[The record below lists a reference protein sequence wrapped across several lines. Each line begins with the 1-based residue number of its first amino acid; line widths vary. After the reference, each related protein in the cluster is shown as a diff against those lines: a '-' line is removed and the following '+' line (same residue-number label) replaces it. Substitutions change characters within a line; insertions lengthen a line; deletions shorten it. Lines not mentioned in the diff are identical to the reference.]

1 MARRAIGVPMSV
13 LRVLD
18 SLAEVPSAAWDS
30 LSTGGNPFIS
40 HAFLGGLERHGCLR
54 ARLGWRPH
62 HLTLWEGAN
71 LVAAAPAYRKSNSH
85 GEFVFDHAWAD
96 AYERAGGAYYP
107 KLLAAVP
114 YSPVPGPRL
123 LVDPRRPDARATL
136 AAALRDTA
144 DDAGWS
150 GAHVNFVEEEDAQVL
165 REAGWLERED
175 IQFHW
180 ENRGYPD
187 FESFL
192 AQLNSKRRKE
202 IRRERA
208 KVRAEGWCFAQY
220 DGNRIGAADLAD
232 VHRLYLDT
240 FDSKGN
246 TAALTLAFL
255 AALAAALGPR
265 FIAVIGT
272 RADGARCMAL
282 FLASDDVLYGRYW
295 GSDALSPGLHFDA
308 CYYQGIELAIG
319 RGLARFE
326 PGAQG
331 EHKVARGFLPVRTRS
346 FHWLRDPALR
356 SAVSGAVA
364 RERAWV
370 ARYEQAVL
378 AHSPYAER
386 AA

>member
-1 MARRAIGVPMSV
+1 MTT
-13 LRVLD
+13 LRVLPD
-18 SLAEVPSAAWDS
+18 LGAIPRADWDALAP
-30 LSTGGNPFIS
+30 GRNPFVS
-40 HAFLGGLERHGCLR
+40 HDFLAGLERHGCLR
-54 ARLGWRPH
+54 ERLGWRPH
-62 HLTLWEGAN
+62 HLGLWDGDT
-71 LVAAAPAYRKSNSH
+71 LVAAVPAYRKANSH

-96 AYERAGGAYYP
+96 AYERAGGTYYP

-123 LVDPRRPDARATL
+123 LVDPRHAAARAKL
-136 AAALRDTA
+136 VDALRDMA
-144 DDAGWS
+144 EAARWS
-150 GAHVNFVEEEDAQVL
+150 GAHVNFVESEDARVL
-165 REAGWLERED
+165 RDAGWLERED

-180 ENRGYPD
+180 ANRGYPD

-192 AQLNSKRRKE
+192 GALNSKRRKE

-208 KVRAEGWCFAQY
+208 KVRAEGWQFAQY
-220 DGNRIGAADLAD
+220 DGSGIGAPELAE
-232 VHRLYLDT
+232 VHRLYADT
-240 FDSKGN
+240 FEAKGN
-246 TAALTLAFL
+246 VAALTPAFL
-255 AALAAALGPR
+255 ASLAPALGPR
-265 FIAVIGT
+265 FIVVMGT

-282 FLASDDVLYGRYW
+282 FLASDEVLYGRYW
-295 GSDALSPGLHFDA
+295 GSDALAPGLHFET
-308 CYYQGIELAIG
+308 CYYQGIELAIA

-356 SAVSGAVA
+356 TAVASAVA

-370 ARYEQAVL
+370 ARYEQSVL

>member
-1 MARRAIGVPMSV
+1 MTT
-13 LRVLD
+13 LRVLPD
-18 SLAEVPSAAWDS
+18 LGAIPRADWDALAP
-30 LSTGGNPFIS
+30 GRNPFVS
-40 HAFLGGLERHGCLR
+40 HDFLAGLERHGCLR
-54 ARLGWRPH
+54 ERLGWRPH
-62 HLTLWEGAN
+62 HLGLWDGDT
-71 LVAAAPAYRKSNSH
+71 LVAAVPAYRKANSH

-96 AYERAGGAYYP
+96 AYERAGGTYYP

-123 LVDPRRPDARATL
+123 LVDPRHAAARATL
-136 AAALRDTA
+136 VDALRDMA
-144 DDAGWS
+144 EAARWS
-150 GAHVNFVEEEDAQVL
+150 GAHVNFVESEDARVL
-165 REAGWLERED
+165 RDAGWLERED

-180 ENRGYPD
+180 ANHGYPD

-192 AQLNSKRRKE
+192 GALNSKRRKE

-208 KVRAEGWCFAQY
+208 KVRAEGWQFAQY
-220 DGNRIGAADLAD
+220 DGSGIGAPELAE
-232 VHRLYLDT
+232 VHRLYADT
-240 FDSKGN
+240 FEAKGN
-246 TAALTLAFL
+246 VAALTPAFL
-255 AALAAALGPR
+255 ASLAPALGPR
-265 FIAVIGT
+265 FIVVMGT

-282 FLASDDVLYGRYW
+282 FLASDEVLYGRYW
-295 GSDALSPGLHFDA
+295 GSDALAPGLHFET
-308 CYYQGIELAIG
+308 CYYQGIELAIA

-356 SAVSGAVA
+356 TAVASAVA

-370 ARYEQAVL
+370 ARYEQSVL

>member
-1 MARRAIGVPMSV
+1 MTT
-13 LRVLD
+13 LRVLPD
-18 SLAEVPSAAWDS
+18 LGAIPRADWDTLAP
-30 LSTGGNPFIS
+30 GRNPFVS
-40 HAFLGGLERHGCLR
+40 HDFLAGLERHGCLR
-54 ARLGWRPH
+54 ERLGWRPH
-62 HLTLWEGAN
+62 HLGLWDGDT
-71 LVAAAPAYRKSNSH
+71 LVAAVPAYRKANSH

-96 AYERAGGAYYP
+96 AYERAGGTYYP

-123 LVDPRRPDARATL
+123 LVDPRHAAARATL
-136 AAALRDTA
+136 VDALRDMA
-144 DDAGWS
+144 EAARWS
-150 GAHVNFVEEEDAQVL
+150 GAHVNFVESEDARVL
-165 REAGWLERED
+165 RDAGWLERED

-180 ENRGYPD
+180 ANRGYPD

-192 AQLNSKRRKE
+192 GALNSKRRKE

-208 KVRAEGWCFAQY
+208 KVRAEGWQFAQY
-220 DGNRIGAADLAD
+220 DGSGIGAPELAE
-232 VHRLYLDT
+232 VHRLYADT
-240 FDSKGN
+240 FEAKGN
-246 TAALTLAFL
+246 VAALTPAFL
-255 AALAAALGPR
+255 ASLAPALGPR
-265 FIAVIGT
+265 FIVVMGT

-282 FLASDDVLYGRYW
+282 FLASDEVLYGRYW
-295 GSDALSPGLHFDA
+295 GSDALAPGLHFEA
-308 CYYQGIELAIG
+308 CYYQGIELAIA

-356 SAVSGAVA
+356 TAVASAVA

-370 ARYEQAVL
+370 ARYEQSVL

>member
-1 MARRAIGVPMSV
+1 MTT
-13 LRVLD
+13 LRVLPD
-18 SLAEVPSAAWDS
+18 LGAIPRADWDTLAP
-30 LSTGGNPFIS
+30 GRNPFVS
-40 HAFLGGLERHGCLR
+40 HDFLAGLERHGCLR
-54 ARLGWRPH
+54 ERLGWRPH
-62 HLTLWEGAN
+62 HLGLWDGDT
-71 LVAAAPAYRKSNSH
+71 LVAAVPAYRKANSH

-96 AYERAGGAYYP
+96 AYERAGGTYYP

-123 LVDPRRPDARATL
+123 LVDPRHAAARATL
-136 AAALRDTA
+136 VDALRDMA
-144 DDAGWS
+144 EAARWS
-150 GAHVNFVEEEDAQVL
+150 GAHVNFVESEDARVL
-165 REAGWLERED
+165 RDAGWLERED

-180 ENRGYPD
+180 ANHGYPD

-192 AQLNSKRRKE
+192 GALNSKRRKE

-208 KVRAEGWCFAQY
+208 KVRAEGWQFAQY
-220 DGNRIGAADLAD
+220 DGSGIGAPELAE
-232 VHRLYLDT
+232 VHRLYADT
-240 FDSKGN
+240 FEAKGN
-246 TAALTLAFL
+246 VAALTPAFL
-255 AALAAALGPR
+255 ASLAPALGPR
-265 FIAVIGT
+265 FIVVMGT

-282 FLASDDVLYGRYW
+282 FLASDEVLYGRYW
-295 GSDALSPGLHFDA
+295 GSDALAPGLHFET
-308 CYYQGIELAIG
+308 CYYQGIELAIA

-356 SAVSGAVA
+356 TAVASAVA

-370 ARYEQAVL
+370 ARYEQSVL

>member
-1 MARRAIGVPMSV
+1 MTT
-13 LRVLD
+13 LRVLPD
-18 SLAEVPSAAWDS
+18 LGAIPRADWDALAP
-30 LSTGGNPFIS
+30 GRNPFVS
-40 HAFLGGLERHGCLR
+40 HDFLAGLERHGCLR
-54 ARLGWRPH
+54 ERLGWRPH
-62 HLTLWEGAN
+62 HLGLWDGDT
-71 LVAAAPAYRKSNSH
+71 LVAAVPAYRKANSH

-96 AYERAGGAYYP
+96 AYERAGGKYYP

-123 LVDPRRPDARATL
+123 LVDPRHAAARATL
-136 AAALRDTA
+136 VDALRDMA
-144 DDAGWS
+144 EAARWS
-150 GAHVNFVEEEDAQVL
+150 GAHVNFVESEDARVL
-165 REAGWLERED
+165 RDAGWLERED

-180 ENRGYPD
+180 ANRGYPD

-192 AQLNSKRRKE
+192 GALNSKRRKE

-208 KVRAEGWCFAQY
+208 KVRAEGWQFAQY
-220 DGNRIGAADLAD
+220 DGSGIGAPELAE
-232 VHRLYLDT
+232 VHRLYADT
-240 FDSKGN
+240 FEAKGN
-246 TAALTLAFL
+246 VAALTPAFL
-255 AALAAALGPR
+255 ASLAPALGPR
-265 FIAVIGT
+265 FIVVMGT

-282 FLASDDVLYGRYW
+282 FLASDEVLYGRYW
-295 GSDALSPGLHFDA
+295 GSDALAPGLHFET
-308 CYYQGIELAIG
+308 CYYQGIELAIA

-356 SAVSGAVA
+356 TAVASAVA

-370 ARYEQAVL
+370 ARYEQSVL

>member
-1 MARRAIGVPMSV
+1 MTT
-13 LRVLD
+13 LRVLPD
-18 SLAEVPSAAWDS
+18 LGAIPRADWDALAP
-30 LSTGGNPFIS
+30 GRNPFVS
-40 HAFLGGLERHGCLR
+40 HDFLAGLERHGCLR
-54 ARLGWRPH
+54 ERLGWRPH
-62 HLTLWEGAN
+62 HLGLWDGDT
-71 LVAAAPAYRKSNSH
+71 LVAAVPAYRKANSH

-96 AYERAGGAYYP
+96 AYERAGGKYYP

-123 LVDPRRPDARATL
+123 LVDPRHAAARATL
-136 AAALRDTA
+136 VDALRDMA
-144 DDAGWS
+144 EAARWS
-150 GAHVNFVEEEDAQVL
+150 GAHVNFVESEDARVL
-165 REAGWLERED
+165 RDAGWLERED

-180 ENRGYPD
+180 ANRGYPD

-192 AQLNSKRRKE
+192 GALNSKRRKE

-208 KVRAEGWCFAQY
+208 KVRAEGWQFAQY
-220 DGNRIGAADLAD
+220 DGSGIGAPELAE
-232 VHRLYLDT
+232 VHRLYADT
-240 FDSKGN
+240 VEAKGN
-246 TAALTLAFL
+246 VAALTPAFL
-255 AALAAALGPR
+255 ASLAPALGPR
-265 FIAVIGT
+265 FIVVMGT

-282 FLASDDVLYGRYW
+282 FLASDEVLYGRYW
-295 GSDALSPGLHFDA
+295 GSDALAPGLHFET
-308 CYYQGIELAIG
+308 CYYQGIELAIA

-356 SAVSGAVA
+356 TAVASAVA

-370 ARYEQAVL
+370 ARYEQSVL

>member
-1 MARRAIGVPMSV
+1 MTT
-13 LRVLD
+13 LRVLPD
-18 SLAEVPSAAWDS
+18 LGAIPRADWDALAP
-30 LSTGGNPFIS
+30 GRNPFVS
-40 HAFLGGLERHGCLR
+40 HDFLAGLERHGCLR
-54 ARLGWRPH
+54 ERLGWRPH
-62 HLTLWEGAN
+62 HLGLWDGDT
-71 LVAAAPAYRKSNSH
+71 LVAAVPAYRKANSH

-96 AYERAGGAYYP
+96 AYERAGGKYYP

-123 LVDPRRPDARATL
+123 LVDPRHAAARATL
-136 AAALRDTA
+136 VDALRDMA
-144 DDAGWS
+144 EAARWS
-150 GAHVNFVEEEDAQVL
+150 GAHVNFVESEDARVL
-165 REAGWLERED
+165 RDAGWLERED

-180 ENRGYPD
+180 ANHGYPD

-192 AQLNSKRRKE
+192 GALNSKRRKE

-208 KVRAEGWCFAQY
+208 KVRAEGWQFAQY
-220 DGNRIGAADLAD
+220 DGSGIGAPELAE
-232 VHRLYLDT
+232 VHRLYADT
-240 FDSKGN
+240 FEAKGN
-246 TAALTLAFL
+246 VAALTPAFL
-255 AALAAALGPR
+255 ASLAPALGPR
-265 FIAVIGT
+265 FIVVMGT

-282 FLASDDVLYGRYW
+282 FLASDEVLYGRYW
-295 GSDALSPGLHFDA
+295 GSDALAPGLHFEA
-308 CYYQGIELAIG
+308 CYYQGIELAIA

-356 SAVSGAVA
+356 TAVASAVA

-370 ARYEQAVL
+370 ARYEQSVL

>member
-1 MARRAIGVPMSV
+1 MTT
-13 LRVLD
+13 LRVLPD
-18 SLAEVPSAAWDS
+18 LGAIPRADWDTLAP
-30 LSTGGNPFIS
+30 GRNPFVS
-40 HAFLGGLERHGCLR
+40 HDFLAGLERHGCLR
-54 ARLGWRPH
+54 ERLGWRPH
-62 HLTLWEGAN
+62 HLGLWDGDT
-71 LVAAAPAYRKSNSH
+71 LVAAVPAYRKANSH

-96 AYERAGGAYYP
+96 AYERAGGKYYP

-123 LVDPRRPDARATL
+123 LVDPRHAAARATL
-136 AAALRDTA
+136 VDALRDMA
-144 DDAGWS
+144 EAARWS
-150 GAHVNFVEEEDAQVL
+150 GAHVNFVESEDARVL
-165 REAGWLERED
+165 RDAGWLERED

-180 ENRGYPD
+180 ANHGYPD

-192 AQLNSKRRKE
+192 GALNSKRRKE

-208 KVRAEGWCFAQY
+208 KVRAEGWQFAQY
-220 DGNRIGAADLAD
+220 DGSGIGAPELAE
-232 VHRLYLDT
+232 VHRLYADT
-240 FDSKGN
+240 FEAKGN
-246 TAALTLAFL
+246 VAALTPAFL
-255 AALAAALGPR
+255 ASLAPALGPR
-265 FIAVIGT
+265 FIVVMGT

-282 FLASDDVLYGRYW
+282 FLASDEVLYGRYW
-295 GSDALSPGLHFDA
+295 GSDALAPGLHFEA
-308 CYYQGIELAIG
+308 CYYQGIELAIA

-356 SAVSGAVA
+356 AAVASAVA

-370 ARYEQAVL
+370 ARYEQSVL

>member
-1 MARRAIGVPMSV
+1 MTT
-13 LRVLD
+13 LRVLPD
-18 SLAEVPSAAWDS
+18 LGAIPRADWDTLAP
-30 LSTGGNPFIS
+30 GRNPFVS
-40 HAFLGGLERHGCLR
+40 HDFLAGLERHGCLR
-54 ARLGWRPH
+54 ERLGWRPH
-62 HLTLWEGAN
+62 HLGLWDGDT
-71 LVAAAPAYRKSNSH
+71 LVAAVPAYRKANSH

-96 AYERAGGAYYP
+96 AYERAGGKYYP

-123 LVDPRRPDARATL
+123 LVDPRHAAARATL
-136 AAALRDTA
+136 VDALRDMA
-144 DDAGWS
+144 EAARWS
-150 GAHVNFVEEEDAQVL
+150 GAHVNFVESEDARVL
-165 REAGWLERED
+165 RDAGWLERED

-180 ENRGYPD
+180 ANRGYPD

-192 AQLNSKRRKE
+192 GALNSKRRKE

-208 KVRAEGWCFAQY
+208 KVRAEGWQFAQY
-220 DGNRIGAADLAD
+220 DGSGIGAPELAE
-232 VHRLYLDT
+232 VHRLYADT
-240 FDSKGN
+240 FEAKGN
-246 TAALTLAFL
+246 VAALTPAFL
-255 AALAAALGPR
+255 ASLAPALGPR
-265 FIAVIGT
+265 FIVVMGT

-282 FLASDDVLYGRYW
+282 FLASDEVLYGRYW
-295 GSDALSPGLHFDA
+295 GSDALAPGLHFEA
-308 CYYQGIELAIG
+308 CYYQGIELAIA

-356 SAVSGAVA
+356 AAVASAVA

-370 ARYEQAVL
+370 ARYEQSVL

>member
-1 MARRAIGVPMSV
+1 
-13 LRVLD
+13 
-18 SLAEVPSAAWDS
+18 
-30 LSTGGNPFIS
+30 
-40 HAFLGGLERHGCLR
+40 
-54 ARLGWRPH
+54 
-62 HLTLWEGAN
+62 
-71 LVAAAPAYRKSNSH
+71 
-85 GEFVFDHAWAD
+85 
-96 AYERAGGAYYP
+96 
-107 KLLAAVP
+107 VP

-123 LVDPRRPDARATL
+123 LVDPRHAAARATL
-136 AAALRDTA
+136 VDALRDMA
-144 DDAGWS
+144 EAARWS
-150 GAHVNFVEEEDAQVL
+150 GAHVNFVESEDARVL
-165 REAGWLERED
+165 RDAGWLERED

-180 ENRGYPD
+180 ANRGYPD

-192 AQLNSKRRKE
+192 GALNSKRRKE

-208 KVRAEGWCFAQY
+208 KVQAEGWQFAQY
-220 DGNRIGAADLAD
+220 DGTRIGDPELAQ
-232 VHRLYLDT
+232 VHRLYADT
-240 FDSKGN
+240 FEAKGN
-246 TAALTLAFL
+246 VAALTPAFL
-255 AALAAALGPR
+255 GALARALGSR
-265 FIAVIGT
+265 FVAVLGA

-295 GSDALSPGLHFDA
+295 GSDAQAPGLHFEA
-308 CYYQGIELAIG
+308 CYYQGIELAIA

-356 SAVSGAVA
+356 AAVASAVA

-370 ARYEQAVL
+370 ARYEQSVL

>member
-1 MARRAIGVPMSV
+1 MTTLRALP
-13 LRVLD
+13 D
-18 SLAEVPSAAWDS
+18 LAAIPRADWDA
-30 LSTGGNPFIS
+30 LAPGRNPFVS
-40 HAFLGGLERHGCLR
+40 HDFLAGLERHGCLR
-54 ARLGWRPH
+54 ERLGWRPH
-62 HLTLWEGAN
+62 HLGLWDGDA
-71 LVAAAPAYRKSNSH
+71 LVAAVPAYRKANSH

-96 AYERAGGAYYP
+96 AYERAGGRYYP

-123 LVDPRRPDARATL
+123 LVDPRHPAARATL
-136 AAALRDTA
+136 VAALRETVDSA
-144 DDAGWS
+144 RWS
-150 GAHVNFVEEEDAQVL
+150 GAHVNFVEGGDAEAL
-165 REAGWLERED
+165 RDAGWLERED

-192 AQLNSKRRKE
+192 GTLNSKRRKE

-208 KVRAEGWCFAQY
+208 KVRAEGWQFAQY
-220 DGNRIGAADLAD
+220 DGTRIGDPELAQ
-232 VHRLYLDT
+232 VHRLYADT
-240 FDSKGN
+240 FEAKGN
-246 TAALTLAFL
+246 VAALTPAFL
-255 AALAAALGPR
+255 ASLAPALGPR
-265 FIAVIGT
+265 FIVVLGT
-272 RADGARCMAL
+272 RVDGARCMAL
-282 FLASDDVLYGRYW
+282 FLASDEVLYGRYW
-295 GSDALSPGLHFDA
+295 GSDALTPGLHFEA
-308 CYYQGIELAIG
+308 CYYQGIELAIA

-356 SAVSGAVA
+356 AAVATAVA

-370 ARYEQAVL
+370 ARYEQSVL

>member
-1 MARRAIGVPMSV
+1 MTT
-13 LRVLD
+13 LRVLPD
-18 SLAEVPSAAWDS
+18 LGAIPRADWDALAP
-30 LSTGGNPFIS
+30 GRNPFVS
-40 HAFLGGLERHGCLR
+40 HDFLAGLERHGCLR
-54 ARLGWRPH
+54 ERLGWRPH
-62 HLTLWEGAN
+62 HLGLWDGDT
-71 LVAAAPAYRKSNSH
+71 LVAAVPAYRKANSH

-96 AYERAGGAYYP
+96 AYERAGGKYYP

-123 LVDPRRPDARATL
+123 LVDPRHAAARATL
-136 AAALRDTA
+136 VDALRDMA
-144 DDAGWS
+144 EAARWS
-150 GAHVNFVEEEDAQVL
+150 GAHVNFVESEDARVL
-165 REAGWLERED
+165 RDAGWLERED

-180 ENRGYPD
+180 ANHGYPD

-192 AQLNSKRRKE
+192 GALNSKRRKE

-208 KVRAEGWCFAQY
+208 KVRAEGWQFAQY
-220 DGNRIGAADLAD
+220 DGSGIGAPELAE
-232 VHRLYLDT
+232 VHRLYADT
-240 FDSKGN
+240 FEAKGN
-246 TAALTLAFL
+246 VAALTPAFL
-255 AALAAALGPR
+255 ASLAPALGPR
-265 FIAVIGT
+265 FIVVMGT

-282 FLASDDVLYGRYW
+282 FLASDEVLYGRYW
-295 GSDALSPGLHFDA
+295 GSDALAPGLHFET
-308 CYYQGIELAIG
+308 CYYQGIELAIA

-356 SAVSGAVA
+356 TAVASAVA

-370 ARYEQAVL
+370 ARYEQSVL

>member
-1 MARRAIGVPMSV
+1 MTT
-13 LRVLD
+13 LRVLPD
-18 SLAEVPSAAWDS
+18 LGAIPRADWDTLAP
-30 LSTGGNPFIS
+30 GRNPFVS
-40 HAFLGGLERHGCLR
+40 HDFLAGLERHGCLR
-54 ARLGWRPH
+54 ERLGWRPH
-62 HLTLWEGAN
+62 HLGLWDGDT
-71 LVAAAPAYRKSNSH
+71 LVAAVPAYRKANSH

-96 AYERAGGAYYP
+96 AYERAGGKYYP

-123 LVDPRRPDARATL
+123 LVDPRHAAARATL
-136 AAALRDTA
+136 VDALRDMA
-144 DDAGWS
+144 EAARWS
-150 GAHVNFVEEEDAQVL
+150 GAHVNFVESEDARVL
-165 REAGWLERED
+165 RDAGWLERED

-180 ENRGYPD
+180 ANRGYPD

-192 AQLNSKRRKE
+192 GALNSKRRKE

-208 KVRAEGWCFAQY
+208 KVRAEGWQFAQY
-220 DGNRIGAADLAD
+220 DGSGIGAPELAE
-232 VHRLYLDT
+232 VHRLYADT
-240 FDSKGN
+240 FEAKGN
-246 TAALTLAFL
+246 VAALTPAFL
-255 AALAAALGPR
+255 ASLAPALGPR
-265 FIAVIGT
+265 FIVVMGT

-282 FLASDDVLYGRYW
+282 FLASDEVLYGRYW
-295 GSDALSPGLHFDA
+295 GSDALAPGLHFET
-308 CYYQGIELAIG
+308 CYYQGIELAIA

-356 SAVSGAVA
+356 TAVASAVA

-370 ARYEQAVL
+370 ARYEQSVL

>member
-1 MARRAIGVPMSV
+1 MTT
-13 LRVLD
+13 LRVLPD
-18 SLAEVPSAAWDS
+18 LGAIPRADWDALAP
-30 LSTGGNPFIS
+30 GRNPFVS
-40 HAFLGGLERHGCLR
+40 HDFLAGLERHGCLR
-54 ARLGWRPH
+54 ERLGWRPH
-62 HLTLWEGAN
+62 HLGLWDGDT
-71 LVAAAPAYRKSNSH
+71 LVAAVPAYRKANSH

-96 AYERAGGAYYP
+96 AYERAGGKYYP

-123 LVDPRRPDARATL
+123 LVDPRHAAARAKL
-136 AAALRDTA
+136 VDALRDMA
-144 DDAGWS
+144 EAARWS
-150 GAHVNFVEEEDAQVL
+150 GAHVNFVESEDARVL
-165 REAGWLERED
+165 RDAGWLERED

-180 ENRGYPD
+180 ANHGYPD

-192 AQLNSKRRKE
+192 GALNSKRRKE

-208 KVRAEGWCFAQY
+208 KVRAEGWQFAQY
-220 DGNRIGAADLAD
+220 DGSGIGAPELAE
-232 VHRLYLDT
+232 VHRLYADT
-240 FDSKGN
+240 FEAKGN
-246 TAALTLAFL
+246 VAALTPAFL
-255 AALAAALGPR
+255 ASLAPALGPR
-265 FIAVIGT
+265 FIVVMGT

-282 FLASDDVLYGRYW
+282 FLASDEVLYGRYW
-295 GSDALSPGLHFDA
+295 GSDALAPGLHFEA
-308 CYYQGIELAIG
+308 CYYQGIELAIA

-356 SAVSGAVA
+356 TAVASAVA

-370 ARYEQAVL
+370 ARYEQSVL

>member
-1 MARRAIGVPMSV
+1 MTT
-13 LRVLD
+13 LRVLPD
-18 SLAEVPSAAWDS
+18 LGAIPRADWDTLAP
-30 LSTGGNPFIS
+30 GRNPFVS
-40 HAFLGGLERHGCLR
+40 HDFLAGLERHGCLR
-54 ARLGWRPH
+54 ERLGWRPH
-62 HLTLWEGAN
+62 HLGLWDGDT
-71 LVAAAPAYRKSNSH
+71 LVAAVPAYRKANSH

-96 AYERAGGAYYP
+96 AYERAGGKYYP

-123 LVDPRRPDARATL
+123 LVDPRHAAARATL
-136 AAALRDTA
+136 VDALRDMA
-144 DDAGWS
+144 EAARWS
-150 GAHVNFVEEEDAQVL
+150 GAHVNFVESEDARVL
-165 REAGWLERED
+165 RDAGWLERED

-180 ENRGYPD
+180 ANRGYPD

-192 AQLNSKRRKE
+192 GALNSKRRKE

-208 KVRAEGWCFAQY
+208 KVRAEGWQFAQY
-220 DGNRIGAADLAD
+220 DGSGIGAPELAE
-232 VHRLYLDT
+232 VHRLYADT
-240 FDSKGN
+240 FEAKGN
-246 TAALTLAFL
+246 VAALTPAFL
-255 AALAAALGPR
+255 ASLAPALGPR
-265 FIAVIGT
+265 FIVVMGT

-282 FLASDDVLYGRYW
+282 FLASDEVLYGRYW
-295 GSDALSPGLHFDA
+295 GSDALAPGLHFEA
-308 CYYQGIELAIG
+308 CYYQGIELAIA

-356 SAVSGAVA
+356 TAVASAVA

-370 ARYEQAVL
+370 ARYEQSVL

>member
-1 MARRAIGVPMSV
+1 MTT
-13 LRVLD
+13 LRVLPD
-18 SLAEVPSAAWDS
+18 LGAIPRADWDTLAP
-30 LSTGGNPFIS
+30 GRNPFVS
-40 HAFLGGLERHGCLR
+40 HDFLAGLERHGCLR
-54 ARLGWRPH
+54 ERLGWRPH
-62 HLTLWEGAN
+62 HLGLWDGDT
-71 LVAAAPAYRKSNSH
+71 LVAAVPAYRKANSH

-96 AYERAGGAYYP
+96 AYERAGGKYYP

-123 LVDPRRPDARATL
+123 LVDPRHAAARATL
-136 AAALRDTA
+136 VDALRDMA
-144 DDAGWS
+144 EAARWS
-150 GAHVNFVEEEDAQVL
+150 GAHVNFVESEDARVL
-165 REAGWLERED
+165 RDAGWLERED

-180 ENRGYPD
+180 ANHGYPD

-192 AQLNSKRRKE
+192 GALNSKRRKE

-208 KVRAEGWCFAQY
+208 KVRAEGWQFAQY
-220 DGNRIGAADLAD
+220 DGSGIGAPELAE
-232 VHRLYLDT
+232 VHRLYADT
-240 FDSKGN
+240 FEAKGN
-246 TAALTLAFL
+246 VAALTPAFL
-255 AALAAALGPR
+255 ASLAPALGPR
-265 FIAVIGT
+265 FIVVMGT

-282 FLASDDVLYGRYW
+282 FLASDEVLYGRYW
-295 GSDALSPGLHFDA
+295 GSDALAPGLHFET
-308 CYYQGIELAIG
+308 CYYQGIELAIA

-356 SAVSGAVA
+356 TAVASAVA

-370 ARYEQAVL
+370 ARYEQSVL

>member
-1 MARRAIGVPMSV
+1 MTT
-13 LRVLD
+13 LRVLPD
-18 SLAEVPSAAWDS
+18 LGAIPRADWDTLAP
-30 LSTGGNPFIS
+30 GRNPFVS
-40 HAFLGGLERHGCLR
+40 HDFLAGLERHGCLR
-54 ARLGWRPH
+54 ERLGWRPH
-62 HLTLWEGAN
+62 HLGLWDGDT
-71 LVAAAPAYRKSNSH
+71 LVAAVPAYRKANSH

-96 AYERAGGAYYP
+96 AYERAGGKYYP

-123 LVDPRRPDARATL
+123 LVDPRHAAARATL
-136 AAALRDTA
+136 VDALRDMA
-144 DDAGWS
+144 EAARWS
-150 GAHVNFVEEEDAQVL
+150 GAHVNFVESEDARVL
-165 REAGWLERED
+165 RDAGWLERED

-180 ENRGYPD
+180 ANHGYPD

-192 AQLNSKRRKE
+192 GALNSKRRKE

-208 KVRAEGWCFAQY
+208 KVRAEGWQFAQY
-220 DGNRIGAADLAD
+220 DGSGIGAPELAE
-232 VHRLYLDT
+232 VHRLYADT
-240 FDSKGN
+240 FEAKGN
-246 TAALTLAFL
+246 VAALTPAFL
-255 AALAAALGPR
+255 ASLAPALGPR
-265 FIAVIGT
+265 FIVVMGT

-282 FLASDDVLYGRYW
+282 FLASDEVLYGRYW
-295 GSDALSPGLHFDA
+295 GSDALAPGLHFKT
-308 CYYQGIELAIG
+308 CYYQGIELAIA

-356 SAVSGAVA
+356 TAVASAVA

-370 ARYEQAVL
+370 ARYEQSVL

>member
-1 MARRAIGVPMSV
+1 MTT
-13 LRVLD
+13 LRVLPD
-18 SLAEVPSAAWDS
+18 LGAIPRADWDTLAP
-30 LSTGGNPFIS
+30 GRNPFVS
-40 HAFLGGLERHGCLR
+40 HDFLAGLERHGCLR
-54 ARLGWRPH
+54 ERLCWRPH
-62 HLTLWEGAN
+62 HLGLWDGDT
-71 LVAAAPAYRKSNSH
+71 LVAAVPAYRKANSH

-96 AYERAGGAYYP
+96 AYERAGGTYYP

-123 LVDPRRPDARATL
+123 LVDPRHAAARATL
-136 AAALRDTA
+136 VDALRDMA
-144 DDAGWS
+144 EAARWS
-150 GAHVNFVEEEDAQVL
+150 GAHVNFVESEDARVL
-165 REAGWLERED
+165 RDAGWLERED

-180 ENRGYPD
+180 ANHGYPD

-192 AQLNSKRRKE
+192 GALNSKRRKE

-208 KVRAEGWCFAQY
+208 KVRAEGWQFAQY
-220 DGNRIGAADLAD
+220 DGSGIGAPELAE
-232 VHRLYLDT
+232 VHRLYADT
-240 FDSKGN
+240 FEAKGN
-246 TAALTLAFL
+246 VAALTPAFL
-255 AALAAALGPR
+255 ASLAPALGPR
-265 FIAVIGT
+265 FIVVMGT

-282 FLASDDVLYGRYW
+282 FLASDEVLYGRYW
-295 GSDALSPGLHFDA
+295 GSDALAPGLHFEA
-308 CYYQGIELAIG
+308 CYYQGIELAIA

-356 SAVSGAVA
+356 TAVASAVA

-370 ARYEQAVL
+370 ARYEQSVL

>member
-1 MARRAIGVPMSV
+1 MTT
-13 LRVLD
+13 LRVLPD
-18 SLAEVPSAAWDS
+18 LGAIPRADWDTLAP
-30 LSTGGNPFIS
+30 GRNPFVS
-40 HAFLGGLERHGCLR
+40 HDFLAGLERHGCLR
-54 ARLGWRPH
+54 ERLGWRPH
-62 HLTLWEGAN
+62 HLGLWDGDT
-71 LVAAAPAYRKSNSH
+71 LVAAVPAYRKANSH

-96 AYERAGGAYYP
+96 AYERAGGKYYP

-123 LVDPRRPDARATL
+123 LVDPRHAAARATL
-136 AAALRDTA
+136 VDALRDMA
-144 DDAGWS
+144 EAARWS
-150 GAHVNFVEEEDAQVL
+150 GAHVNFVESEDARVL
-165 REAGWLERED
+165 RDAGWLERED

-180 ENRGYPD
+180 ANHGYPD

-192 AQLNSKRRKE
+192 GALNSKRRKE

-208 KVRAEGWCFAQY
+208 KVRAEGWQFAQY
-220 DGNRIGAADLAD
+220 DGSGIGAPELAE
-232 VHRLYLDT
+232 VHRLYADT
-240 FDSKGN
+240 FEAKGN
-246 TAALTLAFL
+246 VAALTPAFL
-255 AALAAALGPR
+255 ASLAPALGPR
-265 FIAVIGT
+265 FIVVMGT

-282 FLASDDVLYGRYW
+282 FLASDEVLYGRYW
-295 GSDALSPGLHFDA
+295 GSDALAPGLHFEA
-308 CYYQGIELAIG
+308 CYYQGIELAIA

-356 SAVSGAVA
+356 TAVASAVA

-370 ARYEQAVL
+370 ARYEQSVL